1 MTNEEL
7 VTLIKSGI
15 DPEENMTTLYN
26 QVRAFIYKIALRY
39 RNQGELDD
47 LLQEGFLSLYDA
59 INGYDPETGYKF
71 LTYAKFWIVQ
81 GIKKYITSNSCCLRI
96 SFQSQE
102 RLRKHNT
109 ICDSFVKEYGR
120 DPSEAEIAYLMGLSI
135 EQVRDIHKNA
145 CMTNMV
151 SLDAPVK
158 GFEEEGFTTADS
170 IPSTEKLEE
179 EATDRVQQKQ
189 LSAVLWEC
197 VDALPGRQPE
207 VIRKRFQ
214 ENMTLDAIG
223 ASFGVWREAI
233 RSDENKAFR
242 ELRKPSN
249 ARKLRP
255 FLAETEKETIYSMGI
270 KSTGVD
276 RFNHTWTSAT
286 ERAALRFEA

>member
-15 DPEENMTTLYN
+15 DPEENMVTLYN

-81 GIKKYITSNSCCLRI
+81 GIKKHIASNSCCLRI

-109 ICDSFVKEYGR
+109 ICDTFVKEYGR

-158 GFEEEGFTTADS
+158 GFEEEGFTTGDN
-170 IPSTEKLEE
+170 IPSDEDME
-179 EATDRVQQKQ
+179 EAIVDEMEQSQ
-189 LSAVLWEC
+189 LKVAIWEC
-197 VDALPGRQPE
+197 VDSLEEMQAE
-207 VIRKRFQ
+207 VIRKRYQ
-214 ENMTLDAIG
+214 NNMTLEAIG
-223 ASFGVWREAI
+223 EECGVPQSAVRRYESNAM
-233 RSDENKAFR
+233 R
-242 ELRKPSN
+242 ELRKHKN

-255 FLAETEKETIYSMGI
+255 FMLETEKIYGMGI
-270 KSTGVD
+270 RGTGYE
-276 RFNHTWTSAT
+276 RFNQTWTSAT
-286 ERAALRFEA
+286 ERVALRLEV